1 MSTDTNY
8 DLCQRIKPYVILC
21 DIDLPCIVDFSP
33 GTRGSYSIELV
44 FLHEFQSRSGEL
56 YSIYH
61 YCDKVCQW
69 LPTGLWFSRRTP
81 ISSTYKIHVIGLR
94 VFHAIYQRLKSNIV
108 LRSLTSHLYRICIQ
122 VNATL
127 YMLYSE

>member
-33 GTRGSYSIELV
+33 RTRGSYSIELV
-44 FLHEFQSRSGEL
+44 FLHEFQSPSGEL

-69 LPTGLWFSRRTP
+69 LPTGWWFSRRTP
-81 ISSTYKIHVIGLR
+81 ISSTYKTDHNDIAEILLKVALNTKTLTYLVDDHVRKTFIHL
-94 VFHAIYQRLKSNIV
+94 
-108 LRSLTSHLYRICIQ
+108 
-122 VNATL
+122 
-127 YMLYSE
+127 